1 MVRVQWAGAHGR
13 TAVREGAEAVQGA
26 PRAGVRF
33 TAQVSGTF
41 VKELQFRLHHLAHLS
56 SPPLTYLLF
65 ITSPLPLQRRRR
77 TARRVRRTARQVRRT
92 ARRVRRTARQVRRT
106 ARQVRRTARQVRR
119 TVRRALRTV
128 RRARHTARQVP
139 RTARRAL
146 HTARRVLHTVRQV
159 PRTARQ
165 VLHTARRRPNRAPL
179 EWLNAYFS
187 QHLNEAEENPRQHR
201 ATNIRVL

>member
-77 TARRVRRTARQVRRT
+77 TARR
-92 ARRVRRTARQVRRT
+92 
-106 ARQVRRTARQVRR
+106 VRRTARQVRR